1 MNLEITSAMKMLNSL
16 QGGGTTNQD
25 VECRWRITSTSNPAN
40 IVWIPAT
47 GWQNVGGGQA
57 GIWTMG
63 PTTIPAGAPD
73 PATYTLFA
81 RFVGGTGKSESKDV
95 T

>member
-1 MNLEITSAMKMLNSL
+1 MNLEITSAMKMVNTL
-16 QGGGTTNQD
+16 QGGGTSNQD

-40 IVWIPAT
+40 IYWIPST
-47 GWQNVGGGQA
+47 GWTAVGGGQG
-57 GIWTMG
+57 GIWSIG
-63 PTTIPAGAPD
+63 PTAIPADAPS

-81 RFVGGTGKSESKDV
+81 RFVGGTGKSESRDV